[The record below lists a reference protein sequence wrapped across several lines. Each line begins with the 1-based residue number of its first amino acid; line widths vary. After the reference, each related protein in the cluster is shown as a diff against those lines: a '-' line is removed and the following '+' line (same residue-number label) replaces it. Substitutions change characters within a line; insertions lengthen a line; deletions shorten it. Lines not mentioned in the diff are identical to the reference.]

1 MVSQTTLT
9 ILFAYAAAFWC
20 LDALSE
26 AGKTQTSRSATA
38 SIPRLAAA
46 ALLPAV
52 LATFGLTSL
61 LLFAH
66 VRALGG
72 ANAAAGAAAAA
83 AAARRRHFLDR
94 LANATLAATAA
105 ALLAGAAL
113 RLGAHGYLGGA
124 DDIGIGWL

>member
-9 ILFAYAAAFWC
+9 IIFAYAAAFWC

-26 AGKTQTSRSATA
+26 AGKTQTPRSDGFFPWLATG
-38 SIPRLAAA
+38 

-72 ANAAAGAAAAA
+72 ANAVAGAAAAA
-83 AAARRRHFLDR
+83 QGRRFLDR
-94 LANATLAATAA
+94 LANAALAATAA
-105 ALLAGAAL
+105 ALLAGAVL
-113 RLGAHGYLGGA
+113 RLGTDGDLGGA
-124 DDIGIGWL
+124 DDIGWLWLSTE